1 MTSLGVR
8 PLRHALDNNTETMNM
23 DTTAWIGSLAAIMT
37 TTAFIPQAWK
47 IWHTRHT
54 ADISLG
60 MYTMFTLGVA
70 LWLIYG
76 ALLGSWPI
84 IVANSITLL
93 LAGTVLVMKLK
104 FG

>member
-1 MTSLGVR
+1 
-8 PLRHALDNNTETMNM
+8 M
-23 DTTAWIGSLAAIMT
+23 DTSNWIGSAAATLT

-47 IWHTRHT
+47 IWRTKHT

-60 MYTMFTLGVA
+60 MYALFTLGVA
-70 LWLIYG
+70 LWLTYG
-76 ALLGSWPI
+76 ILLASWPI
-84 IVANSITLL
+84 IIANSITVL